1 MNHAVVLS
9 YLQANST
16 DGVLTVSHREL
27 SQRTGLSIDQVRR
40 VLKVLVDEGYVS
52 EVEQGNG
59 RSASTWKVSRVADE
73 GGDPPFNTLSKHP
86 SSPKRLSPF
95 NQLPLR
101 GSSWL
106 GFYAIFAEI
115 ARRNTAHSQG
125 ECDLCRDVGYV
136 VVRLPGRYTRRWLQP
151 CAACAKGAAMPEP
164 PDPDGYV
171 EPKIIGFCHECG
183 NTGWKEEPDL
193 VLPNGLIEKNRVS
206 RCGCGKLPN

>member
-9 YLQANST
+9 YLQGNST
-16 DGVLTVSHREL
+16 DGVITVSHREL

-40 VLKVLVDEGYVS
+40 VLKLLVDEGYVS

-59 RSASTWKVSRVADE
+59 RSVSTWKVSRVAIE
-73 GGDPPFNTLSKHP
+73 GGDPIFETRSKNP
-86 SSPKRLSPF
+86 SAPKRLSPF

-106 GFYAIFAEI
+106 GFYPALFTKI
-115 ARRNTAHSQG
+115 ARRQPPA
-125 ECDLCRDVGYV
+125 ECDLCGDIGYV
-136 VVRLPGRYTRRWLQP
+136 VVRAPGQYTRRWVEA
-151 CAACAKGAAMPEP
+151 CAACAKGATIPEP

-206 RCGCGKLPN
+206 RCSCGKLPN